1 MPWCYDCATR
11 QNMRASSTIKPG
23 SQYDARA
30 SVASRASG
38 WCWNRLDF
46 YFSVALRVLASIQPI
61 RLFKNLT
68 SGMQFDWWKK
78 ILIPLTLTAPA
89 SYREPSYIHCSAAPI
104 IYSMYN
110 LMIPSCVFCLPP
122 LLMKVKTASTNDI
135 NTFSLLAQT
144 SGKVK
149 LYNKRFCD
157 VYDM

>member
-1 MPWCYDCATR
+1 
-11 QNMRASSTIKPG
+11 
-23 SQYDARA
+23 
-30 SVASRASG
+30 
-38 WCWNRLDF
+38 
-46 YFSVALRVLASIQPI
+46 
-61 RLFKNLT
+61 
-68 SGMQFDWWKK
+68 
-78 ILIPLTLTAPA
+78 
-89 SYREPSYIHCSAAPI
+89 
-104 IYSMYN
+104 MYN